1 MYLNY
6 LLILNQS
13 GQYASQLHP
22 KCYFSNIEKR
32 SHTPRCSPNAVF
44 NNIILPKCSLK
55 VSKLFQFSYMALQL
69 LSFSECFN
77 IYFFS
82 LIVKLNK
89 ARVLKSFYDIIEI
102 VEYDDLQLEKLMK
115 IVLQLSVRKFIVY
128 RRNIIQRYLEIKD
141 T

>member
-1 MYLNY
+1 
-6 LLILNQS
+6 
-13 GQYASQLHP
+13 
-22 KCYFSNIEKR
+22 
-32 SHTPRCSPNAVF
+32 
-44 NNIILPKCSLK
+44 
-55 VSKLFQFSYMALQL
+55 MALQL